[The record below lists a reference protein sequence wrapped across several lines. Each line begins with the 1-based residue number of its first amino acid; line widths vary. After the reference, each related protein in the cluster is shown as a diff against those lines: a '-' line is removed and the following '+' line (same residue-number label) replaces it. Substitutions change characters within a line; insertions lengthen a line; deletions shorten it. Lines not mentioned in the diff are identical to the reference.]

1 MYHSFTIKTGVTHMP
16 LMKRFSKRLNLN
28 ISPKT
33 YEVIRKVANRENRKT
48 GSMAREV
55 LEKWAK
61 KERP

>member
-1 MYHSFTIKTGVTHMP
+1 MP

-55 LEKWAK
+55 LEMWAK
-61 KERP
+61 NKKVQKNDGRKNFMVA